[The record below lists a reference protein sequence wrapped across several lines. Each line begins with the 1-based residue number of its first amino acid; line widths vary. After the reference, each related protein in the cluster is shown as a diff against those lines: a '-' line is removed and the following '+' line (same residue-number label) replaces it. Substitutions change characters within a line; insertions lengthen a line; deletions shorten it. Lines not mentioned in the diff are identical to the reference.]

1 MAGFADQPTARRAI
15 DWRATDPDARLWP
28 RRENP
33 AGNDALRA
41 IRRLFYECLYRR
53 ADILFEV
60 ADAILTADGA
70 APSPAHLSLQASH
83 RRDMRFFSGSIPA
96 RGVGRRRRD
105 GRRGNRRSPRATTF
119 PHNRAGLRDLKRP
132 KRSGSPSAV
141 GLRRASAA
149 SG

>member
-1 MAGFADQPTARRAI
+1 VHDENTMKPT
-15 DWRATDPDARLWP
+15 
-28 RRENP
+28 
-33 AGNDALRA
+33 DALRA
-41 IRRLFYECLYRR
+41 IRRLFYECLHRR
-53 ADILFEV
+53 ADILFEL

-96 RGVGRRRRD
+96 QGVGRRRRD
-105 GRRGNRRSPRATTF
+105 SRRGNRRPPRSTTF
-119 PHNRAGLRDLKRP
+119 PHNRAGARSLKCP
-132 KRSGSPSAV
+132 KRYPSAV